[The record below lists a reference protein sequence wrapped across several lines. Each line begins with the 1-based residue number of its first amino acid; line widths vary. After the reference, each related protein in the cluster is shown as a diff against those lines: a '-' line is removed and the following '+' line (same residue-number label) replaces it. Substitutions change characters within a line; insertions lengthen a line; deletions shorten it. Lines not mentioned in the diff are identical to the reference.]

1 MAVILMIK
9 SDFAYKVY
17 GNTIDVNNFAV
28 KLNGDMVLGDGTTR
42 SDNGQLLFSHVGIA
56 ELQLKDIIS
65 DYDFTA
71 GLVAIY
77 HENRHV
83 E

>member
-1 MAVILMIK
+1 MIK

-17 GNTIDVNNFAV
+17 ENTIDVNNFV
-28 KLNGDMVLGDGTTR
+28 IDLMPNVTFGDGTTR

-56 ELQLKDIIS
+56 ELQLNRVVSWQPDVE
-65 DYDFTA
+65 DTYDD
-71 GLVAIY
+71 
-77 HENRHV
+77 EC

>member
-1 MAVILMIK
+1 MIK

-56 ELQLKDIIS
+56 ELQLN
-65 DYDFTA
+65 
-71 GLVAIY
+71 G
-77 HENRHV
+77 
-83 E
+83 